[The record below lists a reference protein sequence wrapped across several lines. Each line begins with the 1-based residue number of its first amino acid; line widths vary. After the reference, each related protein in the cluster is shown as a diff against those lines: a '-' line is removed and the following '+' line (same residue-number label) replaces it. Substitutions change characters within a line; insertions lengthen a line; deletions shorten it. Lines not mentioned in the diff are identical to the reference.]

1 MTTSRTFIVA
11 ATLAGILSV
20 NAASAETMKPLHAII
35 IDVGSKHGVGY
46 FLSDNGTCKLVLAL
60 AETPNADDVTNFV
73 ETRLAATIDAGKT
86 TRFDTAE
93 GKSLEFACQDAAQTM
108 SVKALEQFAN
118 ASTGG

>member
-1 MTTSRTFIVA
+1 MTTSRNFIVA

-60 AETPNADDVTNFV
+60 AEALSADDVTNFV

-108 SVKALEQFAN
+108 SVKALEQVAN

>member
-11 ATLAGILSV
+11 ATFASILSV
-20 NAASAETMKPLHAII
+20 NAASAETMKPLHAIS

-46 FLSDNGTCKLVLAL
+46 FLSNNHACKLVLAL

-73 ETRLAATIDAGKT
+73 ETRFEATIDAGT
-86 TRFDTAE
+86 TTKFETAE

-108 SVKALEQFAN
+108 SVKALEQLAN